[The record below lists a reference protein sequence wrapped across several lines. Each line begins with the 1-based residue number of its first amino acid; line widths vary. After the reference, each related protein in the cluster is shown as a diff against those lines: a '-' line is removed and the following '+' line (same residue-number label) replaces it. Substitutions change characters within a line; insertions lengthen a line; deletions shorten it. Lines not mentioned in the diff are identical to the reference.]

1 MKTKHS
7 VEKTAQ
13 VSIRLGLSE
22 YRDLMHAAELA
33 GTTLSDIARER
44 IRLSAKQIEL
54 ASQLS
59 QLEKRLL
66 QKVFDICCAVA
77 NLDEAEKRDAVQSV
91 NRMRAQR
98 GGSK

>member
-1 MKTKHS
+1 MRANVKR
-7 VEKTAQ
+7 EKTAQ
-13 VSIRLGLSE
+13 VSIRLSLSE
-22 YRDLMHAAELA
+22 HRDLIDVADKA

-54 ASQLS
+54 SSELS
-59 QLEKRLL
+59 KLEKRLL

-77 NLDEAEKRDAVQSV
+77 NLDDDEKSDAVQSV
-91 NRMRAQR
+91 NRMRVKR

>member
-1 MKTKHS
+1 MAAKVKH
-7 VEKTAQ
+7 EKTAQ
-13 VSIRLGLSE
+13 VSIRLGLNE
-22 YRDLMHAAELA
+22 HRDLMHAAEQS

-54 ASQLS
+54 SSQLS

-77 NLDEAEKRDAVQSV
+77 NLDDAEKREAAQAV
-91 NRMRAQR
+91 NRIKAQR
-98 GGSK
+98 GGSR

>member
-22 YRDLMHAAELA
+22 HRDLIHAAEQA

-54 ASQLS
+54 SSQLS

-66 QKVFDICCAVA
+66 QKVFDICCEVA
-77 NLDEAEKRDAVQSV
+77 KLDDDEKREEVQSV
-91 NRMRAQR
+91 NRMRTQR

>member
-1 MKTKHS
+1 MKTNRS
-7 VEKTAQ
+7 QEKTAQ
-13 VSIRLGLSE
+13 VSIRLGFSE
-22 YRDLMHAAELA
+22 HRDLMSAAAQA
-33 GTTLSDIARER
+33 GTTLSDVARER

-54 ASQLS
+54 SAQLS

-77 NLDEAEKRDAVQSV
+77 NLDDVEKREAALSV
-91 NRMRAQR
+91 NKMRAQR